1 MKRSTFLLAG
11 AALAAGFAARNR
23 VRRSRRFSFADRTVL
38 IAGGSRGMGLVLA
51 RQLVDAGARVAICA
65 RTAEDV
71 EAAERELRARAGEVI
86 AIACDVSRPEDV
98 RAMVRQVLERFG
110 AIDVLFNFAGIIQ
123 VGPLEAM
130 TPDDF
135 RRAMDVNFWG
145 ALNTALEVLPG
156 MRRRGWGRIVNVASL
171 GGKRAVPHMLPYT
184 ASKFALVGLSN
195 GLRTELAKD
204 GILVTTIIPSLVRTG
219 SARNAVFKGQHRKEH
234 AWFSIA
240 SSLPGGAMSA
250 ERAAAR
256 ILRACRDGE
265 REVLLRNP
273 VNIAVALQAFFPA
286 PRSRS
291 SAPSLGSCRAWA
303 VSASARR
310 TATKARAAGRP
321 RCSPDWAIRQR
332 GATTRCAGDLPNRRL
347 EVELLGPLRLRA
359 TTIANRPG

>member
-1 MKRSTFLLAG
+1 MKRSTFLLTAG
-11 AALAAGFAARNR
+11 AGLAAAFAARNG
-23 VRRSRRFSFADRTVL
+23 VQRSRRFSFADSTVL

-51 RQLVDAGARVAICA
+51 RQLVDAGARVAVCA
-65 RTAEDV
+65 RTAEDL
-71 EAAERELRARAGEVI
+71 EAAECELRARGGEVI
-86 AIACDVSRPEDV
+86 AIPCDVSRPEDV
-98 RAMVRQVLERFG
+98 RAMVQQVLERFG

-130 TPDDF
+130 TPEDF
-135 RRAMDVNFWG
+135 RRAMDVHFWG

-219 SARNAVFKGQHRKEH
+219 SARNALFKGQHRKEH

-250 ERAAAR
+250 EHAAAQ

-273 VNIAVALQAFFPA
+273 VNVAVALQAFFPGTTQSLLGA
-286 PRSRS
+286 LARFLPRMGGIGQRS
-291 SAPSLGSCRAWA
+291 AYGYESENRWSPSLLTRLGD
-303 VSASARR
+303 SAARR
-310 TATKARAAGRP
+310 
-321 RCSPDWAIRQR
+321 
-332 GATTRCAGDLPNRRL
+332 NNEMRRRT
-347 EVELLGPLRLRA
+347 V
-359 TTIANRPG
+359 